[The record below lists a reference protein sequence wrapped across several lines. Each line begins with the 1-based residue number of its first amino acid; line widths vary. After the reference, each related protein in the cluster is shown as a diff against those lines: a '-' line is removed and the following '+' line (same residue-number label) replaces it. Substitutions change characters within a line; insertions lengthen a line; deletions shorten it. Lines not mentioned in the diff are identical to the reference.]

1 MFSWICPKCGRDVP
15 PSKTDCPWCADREK
29 EAAAIAAQAPPPPL
43 ENLAPPPPPVQAAW
57 QPPPPVQAAWQ
68 PPPQPIQPQPT
79 TWHRPP
85 ARSAPPTWLMG
96 LGFAAAFILVG
107 AGLYFGI
114 QKFGASAAQK
124 AGVENPSN
132 PSRQKVTNP
141 LQKYLE
147 VVGVRLIAANKKP
160 TARFVI
166 VNHSGAEINDLA
178 ANVTLWASDSRSEED
193 AVGSFKFSLPSIG
206 PYESKDMTA
215 PLKTK
220 LKMYEL
226 PDWQNETAE
235 IQITS
240 PAAP

>member
-29 EAAAIAAQAPPPPL
+29 EAAAIAAQAP
-43 ENLAPPPPPVQAAW
+43 APPPQNLSLPPAAAPAW
-57 QPPPPVQAAWQ
+57 QA
-68 PPPQPIQPQPT
+68 PPQPIQPQAAA
-79 TWHRPP
+79 WHQPP

-114 QKFGASAAQK
+114 QRFGGNAAQK

-160 TARFVI
+160 TARFVV

-193 AVGSFKFSLPSIG
+193 AVGSFKFTLPSIG
-206 PYESKDMTA
+206 PYESKDLTA